1 MRNNKGARG
10 AVSVFLA
17 LILVPCI
24 VASSLFVDLSRVH
37 LSKATAESSADL
49 ALNALLTNY
58 DADLKEWYGM
68 MGSCQKIGDYY
79 ENAKKYFLR
88 NLASQDM
95 QKTELMLLSDQFSS
109 VTSDGKI
116 HDLLDV
122 SLAEGSAVSIA
133 PVGGANLTN
142 ATLIKDQIIEFMK
155 FRAPIEIT
163 TGLIERLKSDP
174 TLDESLKA
182 DKNKPLVES
191 KEEFYESESV
201 LLEGA
206 YYTYLALTNYTKKVT
221 TLKLSNDTISGVY
234 SDLAAYKA
242 TYQEILNKTVANLSN
257 TGSLSRFNR
266 YTISLTYYHDYYSNP
281 DRKFSE
287 VYSEKKKED
296 GEYVYYITLSD
307 AQLLVNDLKTKIST
321 FNSAKKNFGNAAK
334 SLCDKLPV
342 GNEAGQAN
350 GMQWWVQMNSA
361 VVSSGNQSA
370 VSNAAQQMMRAY
382 SKVLAIYE
390 CTLKGDIP
398 QGWSS
403 LDDWDEKYGVSDLLT
418 QVENLQN
425 TYLRAGVTNNN
436 DAYLK
441 AVKNLESISN
451 SQNGYRTA
459 ANNYVTLKGSSVKLT
474 SALSTIATNLTNDR
488 KKLQEC
494 VDLLNIIINGDGANT
509 PSLDSLTSYAK
520 TYEDN
525 LDTWTENAKNVG
537 TDMGT
542 SDQKEIEK
550 RAEKGLDIKKADVA
564 ALKTRLVN
572 IRSQLQDAIKAID
585 NLKFG
590 SKSLKDIST
599 IDTFKSCA
607 AVDNSKIKLYNSE
620 IKSYSD
626 SLFSQRFSPATLP
639 EFKHATDDNYNPILN
654 IYNRDVDEVAIPELY
669 KYLHQYYRNVNQ
681 EKMEEAKKEKDDFKN
696 AGTDKENGAKT
707 KERYNKSAK
716 EIPHV
721 FSAEG
726 TPGLD
731 GIVELIKKLIALDF
745 TGMRDDLYAT
755 TYIMNMFSYATYE
768 NEGKYDLL
776 AEKDKDVITKLTLV
790 EGDANYYVTK
800 YETVAGKSADE
811 KGTWASADPMDAYN
825 KTLTNKLINASNNP
839 GYLTEVEYILYG
851 QSKKENV
858 EKAYTTIY
866 AVRYPLNLVSGF
878 QHFFS
883 AASAGP
889 EDDIT
894 KQVVWAVAAGVQAM
908 TGGIVPAQ
916 LTEAIIIPVL
926 AIFETASDL
935 DRLEAGFPV
944 ELYKTKPGH
953 WWVSLSAQDEGSDSG
968 VQASDFGSYSDLT
981 NILNGSTFK
990 RENRGQGLFYSD
1002 YLTLMVYLG
1011 LNSCEQPMYQRVA
1024 EVIQFNLQ
1032 GLTGNSGYS
1041 LANTQMYF
1049 RLTAKL
1055 RVSPLMIAL
1064 PYFSY
1069 DEYQNELTTKTDWC
1083 TYSIDTVR
1091 GYS

>member
-95 QKTELMLLSDQFSS
+95 EKTELMLLSDQFSS

-163 TGLIERLKSDP
+163 AGLIERLKSDP
-174 TLDESLKA
+174 TLQDSLEA
-182 DKNKPLVES
+182 DKNEPLVES
-191 KEEFYESESV
+191 KKEFYESESK

-206 YYTYLALTNYTKKVT
+206 YYTYVALQKYSDHTRNKIT
-221 TLKLSNDTISGVY
+221 NDTLVAVY

-257 TGSLSRFNR
+257 TGSLSKFNR

-307 AQLLVNDLKTKIST
+307 VQTLVNTLKTKIGE
-321 FNSAKKNFGNAAK
+321 FNTAKNNFGNNAK
-334 SLCDKLPV
+334 NLCNKLPV

-459 ANNYVTLKGSSVKLT
+459 ANNYVTLKGKSVKLT
-474 SALSTIATNLTNDR
+474 SALSTISTNLTNDR

-509 PSLDSLTSYAK
+509 PSLDSLISYAE

-525 LDTWTENAKNVG
+525 LDTWTENAENVG
-537 TDMGT
+537 TSMGED
-542 SDQKEIEK
+542 DQTEIAG
-550 RAEKGLDIKKADVA
+550 RADKGLDIKKADVT

-572 IRSQLQDAIKAID
+572 MRSQLQDAIKAID

-639 EFKHATDDNYNPILN
+639 EFKHGDDTKYNLTLDAAKN
-654 IYNRDVDEVAIPELY
+654 EVDVPELY
-669 KYLHQYYRNVNQ
+669 LYLAEYYKKLNK
-681 EKMEEAKKEKDDFKN
+681 EKMDQTTEEKGKVEDAGNKKAEEAK
-696 AGTDKENGAKT
+696 
-707 KERYNKSAK
+707 NKSRHNAAAK
-716 EIPHV
+716 EVPHV
-721 FSAEG
+721 FSASG
-726 TPGLD
+726 SPGLD
-731 GIVELIKKLIALDF
+731 GVVELIKKLVTLDF

-776 AEKDKDVITKLTLV
+776 AQKDKDVITKLNLIS
-790 EGDANYYVTK
+790 GDPNYYETQYK
-800 YETVAGKSADE
+800 TVAGENPTDKD
-811 KGTWASADPMDAYN
+811 TWASADPMDAYN
-825 KTLTNKLINASNNP
+825 KTLTNKLINPTNNRA
-839 GYLTEVEYILYG
+839 YLTEVEYILHG
-851 QSKKENV
+851 GKNESNVKKV
-858 EKAYTTIY
+858 YTTIY
-866 AVRYPLNLVSGF
+866 GIRYALNLVSGF
-878 QHFFS
+878 QNFF
-883 AASAGP
+883 ALDPVYAK
-889 EDDIT
+889 DDATRLVIYN
-894 KQVVWAVAAGVQAM
+894 VAAGVQAA
-908 TGGIVPAQ
+908 TAGIMPIP
-916 LTEAIIIPVL
+916 LTEAIIIPIL
-926 AIFETASDL
+926 TIFETANDL
-935 DRLEAGFPV
+935 DRLEVGFPV
-944 ELYKTKPGH
+944 ELYKTTPGH
-953 WWVSLSAQDEGSDSG
+953 WWISLSSQSNEGTS
-968 VQASDFGSYSDLT
+968 QTSYADLL
-981 NILNGSTFK
+981 NLLNGSTFK
-990 RENRGQGLFYSD
+990 RENPGKGLFYSD

-1011 LNSCEQPMYQRVA
+1011 LNSCEQAMYQRLA
-1024 EVIQFNLQ
+1024 EVVQFNLQ